1 MAATTECVV
10 DILRRCG
17 PGMLP
22 ARQLLRE
29 LLHRRPAVALSM
41 EKLRRLVQESGD
53 RMLYLRV
60 ELDTLEE
67 NAEVPQLAGWVVLA
81 DPRDAPDRPRL
92 DRSLWESLTALAL
105 EVDPASRLDVCRWA
119 IKAEQARRLGVSGD
133 PWGR

>member
-1 MAATTECVV
+1 MAGTTECAV

-29 LLHRRPAVALSM
+29 LRHRRPAIALSM
-41 EKLRRLVQESGD
+41 ENLRRLVEESGA

-67 NAEVPQLAGWVVLA
+67 NADAPPLDSWVVLA
-81 DPRDAPDRPRL
+81 NPRDAPDRPLL
-92 DRSLWESLTALAL
+92 DRSLWESLATLAF

-119 IKAEQARRLGVSGD
+119 IKAEQARRLGAAED
-133 PWGR
+133 PWGK

>member
-1 MAATTECVV
+1 MAGTTECVV

-29 LLHRRPAVALSM
+29 LLHRRPAIALSM
-41 EKLRRLVQESGD
+41 ENLRRLVEESGD

-60 ELDTLEE
+60 ELDTLEG
-67 NAEVPQLAGWVVLA
+67 NADAPPLESWVVLA
-81 DPRDAPDRPRL
+81 KPRDAPDRPPL
-92 DRSLWESLTALAL
+92 DRSLWESLTTLAL

-119 IKAEQARRLGVSGD
+119 IKAEQARRLGAAED
-133 PWGR
+133 PWGK